1 MGELWHTCVLMEPS
15 LHMGDNADEA
25 EGEDC
30 SRVLRWE
37 RHCPVGGW
45 HKCRARSVHSNRRKD
60 RHRCRQ

>member
-1 MGELWHTCVLMEPS
+1 MEPS
-15 LHMGDNADEA
+15 LHRGDNADEA
-25 EGEDC
+25 EGKDC